1 MYVQLIQQQYN
12 TNLYSLITYEDITMY
27 MKTNLE
33 ALDSASLRLGR
44 DSRRLAII
52 SARKPES
59 N

>member
-44 DSRRLAII
+44 DSRRLAI
-52 SARKPES
+52 STTKPES
-59 N
+59 K